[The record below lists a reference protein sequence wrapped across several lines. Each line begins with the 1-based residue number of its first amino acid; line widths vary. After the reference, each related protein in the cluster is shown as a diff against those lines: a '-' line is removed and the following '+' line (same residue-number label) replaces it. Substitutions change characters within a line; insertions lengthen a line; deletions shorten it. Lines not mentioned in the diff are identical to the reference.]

1 LEEEHMGRRLK
12 LAVAAAAVTFVY
24 GAGQVSAASPVLTT
38 LATFSTSTGTKP
50 VDGVIL
56 DSLGNLYGTTYTG
69 GTYNVGTVFSVPA
82 GGGAVNT
89 LVNFNTTNGA
99 SPVVTV
105 TADSSGNLYGVT
117 TLGGS
122 SNYGTVF
129 KVPEAGGPLT
139 TIVSFTKTNGAEP
152 EGALLADAAGNFYGT
167 TAYGGQ
173 GNDGTLFKIAA
184 GGGALTTLGYFTGGS
199 NGSTPEGKLAFT
211 KGGQLAGTT
220 INGGDSLDGA
230 LYFTKTTP
238 APIYSSSSMTNA
250 IGTGLNGGV
259 VVDSSLDVFGT
270 AYLGG
275 SDGYG
280 SVYKWTPSGGFALL
294 ASFNSTNGSHP
305 FGGSLIVDAA
315 GNLFGTTESGGMYN
329 LGTVFEIPE
338 AGGPITTVFS
348 FNGTDGSDPVGG
360 LTVDASGNIYGTTA
374 LGGANN
380 LGTVYEITNSG
391 FVTSVPEPAGVVFGA
406 SAGLLAVNRPPK
418 RLIR

>member
-1 LEEEHMGRRLK
+1 MGRRFK

-24 GAGQVSAASPVLTT
+24 GAGQVSIASPVLNT
-38 LATFSTSTGTKP
+38 LATFSTSTGAQP
-50 VDGVIL
+50 DDGVIM
-56 DSLGNLYGTTYTG
+56 DSSGNLYGTTYRG
-69 GTYNVGTVFSVPA
+69 GAYNVGTVYSVPA

-89 LVNFNTTNGA
+89 LATFNTTNGA
-99 SPVVTV
+99 SPLVTV

-129 KVPEAGGPLT
+129 KVPKAGGPLT
-139 TIVSFTKTNGAEP
+139 TIVSFTKANGAEP

-173 GNDGTLFKIAA
+173 GNNGTLFKIAA

-199 NGSTPEGKLAFT
+199 DGSTPEGKLAFT
-211 KGGQLAGTT
+211 KAGQLAGTV
-220 INGGDSLDGA
+220 INGGAFLDGG
-230 LYFTKTTP
+230 LFITNTTP
-238 APIYSSSSMTNA
+238 APIYADGYITSA
-250 IGTGLNGGV
+250 IGTGLNGGL
-259 VVDSSLDVFGT
+259 VVDPSLDAFGT
-270 AYLGG
+270 AYSGG
-275 SDGYG
+275 SYGYG
-280 SVYKWTPSGGFALL
+280 SVYKYTYSGGFALM
-294 ASFNSTNGSHP
+294 ASFNSTNGAHP

-315 GNLFGTTESGGMYN
+315 GNLFGTTEAGGMYN

-348 FNGTDGSDPVGG
+348 FNGTDGTDPVGG

-374 LGGANN
+374 LGGAND
-380 LGTVYEITNSG
+380 LGTVYEITTSG

-418 RLIR
+418 RLLR